1 MNTAYQFRGQTP
13 DQSRPIPC
21 GNDRHAAMPDPPEER
36 KGEEVHAAAA
46 WLAELRRRLDDLQ
59 EQMADVEDPRDF
71 CGVRFEHWMER
82 YMDLR
87 EQIDLLEQFLRKGVS
102 QE

>member
-1 MNTAYQFRGQTP
+1 MDTACQFC
-13 DQSRPIPC
+13 DQAPEQSGAAPC
-21 GNDRHAAMPDPPEER
+21 RNDRHSAMPDPLEER
-36 KGEEVHAAAA
+36 KGEEAHAAAT

-59 EQMADVEDPRDF
+59 EQMANVEDPQDF

-87 EQIDLLEQFLRKGVS
+87 EQIDLLEQFLRKSGPH
-102 QE
+102 E